1 MEKRELL
8 YEGKAKKLF
17 STDDE
22 NLVIS
27 EFKDDLT
34 AFNGEK
40 KSSEAGKGALNN
52 KISTELFKLLES
64 KGIQTHFV
72 KMLDDNHMLH
82 KKADVILIEVIVR
95 NIATGSLTRN
105 LGIKEGTVLPFTL
118 VEFDYKN
125 DALGDPKLNDQHAL
139 ILGLVDSQEE
149 LDKLRRMAR
158 DVNDILKPYFAD
170 KGLNLVDFK
179 LEFGKDKDGNII
191 LIDEISPDNCR
202 FWDIASGEKMDKDR
216 FRQGLGD
223 LTIAYEEVL
232 NRILG
237 KQQQCYELDAESNLA
252 FRKKFSFFLSHALAQ
267 KRRRRNYFQS
277 RSKIK

>member
-8 YEGKAKKLF
+8 YEGKAKRLF
-17 STDDE
+17 LTDDE

-34 AFNGEK
+34 AFNGAQ

-52 KISTELFKLLES
+52 KISTELFKLLE
-64 KGIQTHFV
+64 KNGIKTHFV

-82 KKADVILIEVIVR
+82 TKVDVILIEVIVR

-105 LGIKEGTVLPFTL
+105 LGIKDGTVLPFTL
-118 VEFDYKN
+118 VEFDYK
-125 DALGDPKLNDQHAL
+125 DDDLGDPKLNDQHAL
-139 ILGLVDSQEE
+139 ILGLVEYQDE

-158 DVNDILKPYFAD
+158 EVNDVLRPFFAA

-191 LIDEISPDNCR
+191 LVDEISPDNCR
-202 FWDIASGEKMDKDR
+202 FWDMESGEKMDKDR
-216 FRQGLGD
+216 FREGLGG
-223 LTIAYEEVL
+223 LKVAYEEVL

-237 KQQQCYELDAESNLA
+237 
-252 FRKKFSFFLSHALAQ
+252 
-267 KRRRRNYFQS
+267 
-277 RSKIK
+277 

>member
-1 MEKRELL
+1 MQKRELL
-8 YEGKAKKLF
+8 YEGKAKRLYL
-17 STDDE
+17 TDDE

-52 KISTELFKLLES
+52 KISTELFKVLED
-64 KGIQTHFV
+64 KGIPTHFV
-72 KMLDDNHMLH
+72 KMLDENHMLH
-82 KKADVILIEVIVR
+82 KKVDVIMIEVIVR

-105 LGIKEGTVLPFTL
+105 LGIEDGTVLPFTL

-139 ILGLVDSQEE
+139 ILGLVDFQDE

-158 DVNDILKPYFAD
+158 QVNDILKPYFAD

-191 LIDEISPDNCR
+191 LVDEISPDNCR
-202 FWDIASGEKMDKDR
+202 FWDIESGEKMDKDR
-216 FRQGLGD
+216 FRQGLGG
-223 LTIAYEEVL
+223 LTVAYEQVL
-232 NRILG
+232 DRILG
-237 KQQQCYELDAESNLA
+237 K
-252 FRKKFSFFLSHALAQ
+252 
-267 KRRRRNYFQS
+267 
-277 RSKIK
+277 

>member
-17 STDDE
+17 LTDDE

-52 KISTELFKLLES
+52 KISTELFKLLDS

-95 NIATGSLTRN
+95 NIATGSLTRT
-105 LGIKEGTVLPFTL
+105 LGIEDGKVLPFTL
-118 VEFDYKN
+118 VEFDYK
-125 DALGDPKLNDQHAL
+125 DDDLGDPKLNDQHAL
-139 ILGLVDSQEE
+139 ILGLVAYQDE
-149 LDKLRRMAR
+149 LDKLRRVAR
-158 DVNDILKPYFAD
+158 QINDILKPYFFD

-202 FWDIASGEKMDKDR
+202 FWDVASGEKMDKDR
-216 FRQGLGD
+216 FRQGLGG
-223 LTIAYEEVL
+223 LKVAYEEVL

-237 KQQQCYELDAESNLA
+237 K
-252 FRKKFSFFLSHALAQ
+252 
-267 KRRRRNYFQS
+267 
-277 RSKIK
+277 

>member
-17 STDDE
+17 TTDDK
-22 NLVIS
+22 NLLIS

-64 KGIQTHFV
+64 KGVPTHFV
-72 KMLDDNHMLH
+72 EMIDDNHMLH
-82 KKADVILIEVIVR
+82 KRVDVILIEVIVR
-95 NIATGSLTRN
+95 NIATGSLSKN
-105 LGIKEGTVLPFTL
+105 LGIKDGTVLPFTL

-125 DALGDPKLNDQHAL
+125 DELGDPKLNDQHCL
-139 ILGLVDSQEE
+139 ILELVENEGE
-149 LDKLRRMAR
+149 LDELRRMAR
-158 DVNDILKPYFAD
+158 RVNDILHPYFLE

-191 LIDEISPDNCR
+191 LVDEISPDNCR
-202 FWDIASGEKMDKDR
+202 FWDVKTGEKMDKDR
-216 FRQGLGD
+216 FRQGLGG
-223 LTIAYEEVL
+223 LKVAYEQVL
-232 NRILG
+232 ERILG
-237 KQQQCYELDAESNLA
+237 SN
-252 FRKKFSFFLSHALAQ
+252 K
-267 KRRRRNYFQS
+267 
-277 RSKIK
+277 

>member
-1 MEKRELL
+1 VEKKELL
-8 YEGKAKKLF
+8 YEGKAKKLYA
-17 STDDE
+17 TEDD

-52 KISTELFKLLES
+52 KISTELFKLLEE
-64 KGIQTHFV
+64 KGIPTHFV

-82 KKADVILIEVIVR
+82 KKVDVILIEVIVR

-105 LGIKEGTVLPFTL
+105 LGIEDGTVLPFTL

-125 DALGDPKLNDQHAL
+125 DELGDPKLNDQHAL
-139 ILGLVDSQEE
+139 ILGLVDFQDE
-149 LDKLRRMAR
+149 LDKIRRMAR
-158 DVNDILKPYFAD
+158 QINDILKPYFAQ
-170 KGLNLVDFK
+170 KGLNLIDFK
-179 LEFGKDKDGNII
+179 LEFGKDKERNII

-202 FWDIASGEKMDKDR
+202 FWDMQSGEKLDKDR
-216 FRQGLGD
+216 FRQGLGG
-223 LTIAYEEVL
+223 LTVAYEQVL

-237 KQQQCYELDAESNLA
+237 K
-252 FRKKFSFFLSHALAQ
+252 
-267 KRRRRNYFQS
+267 
-277 RSKIK
+277 

>member
-17 STDDE
+17 TTDDA
-22 NLVIS
+22 NLIIS

-34 AFNGEK
+34 AFNGAK

-52 KISTELFKLLES
+52 KISTELFKLIES
-64 KGIQTHFV
+64 KGVPTHFV
-72 KMLDDNHMLH
+72 GMLDDNHMLH
-82 KKADVILIEVIVR
+82 KRVDVILIEVIVR
-95 NIATGSLTRN
+95 NIATGSLSKN
-105 LGIKEGTVLPFTL
+105 LGIEDGKVLPFTL

-139 ILGLVDSQEE
+139 ILGLVDYQDE
-149 LDKLRRMAR
+149 LDKIRRMAR
-158 DVNDILKPYFAD
+158 QVNDILKPYFAE

-179 LEFGKDKDGNII
+179 LEFGKDKEGNII

-202 FWDIASGEKMDKDR
+202 FWDMETGEKMDKDR
-216 FRQGLGD
+216 FRQGLGG
-223 LTIAYEEVL
+223 LKVAYEEVL

-237 KQQQCYELDAESNLA
+237 GNK
-252 FRKKFSFFLSHALAQ
+252 
-267 KRRRRNYFQS
+267 
-277 RSKIK
+277 

>member
-1 MEKRELL
+1 MQKRELL

-17 STDDE
+17 LTDDE

-52 KISTELFKLLES
+52 KISTELFKLLDS

-82 KKADVILIEVIVR
+82 KKANVILIEVIVR
-95 NIATGSLTRN
+95 NIATGSLTRT
-105 LGIKEGTVLPFTL
+105 LGIEDGKVLPFTL
-118 VEFDYKN
+118 VEFDYK
-125 DALGDPKLNDQHAL
+125 DDGLGDPKLNDQHAL
-139 ILGLVDSQEE
+139 ILGLVDYQDE
-149 LDKLRRMAR
+149 LDKLRRVAR
-158 DVNDILKPYFAD
+158 QINDILKPYFFE

-202 FWDIASGEKMDKDR
+202 FWDVTSGEKMDKDR
-216 FRQGLGD
+216 FRQGLGG
-223 LTIAYEEVL
+223 LKVAYEEVL

-237 KQQQCYELDAESNLA
+237 K
-252 FRKKFSFFLSHALAQ
+252 
-267 KRRRRNYFQS
+267 
-277 RSKIK
+277 

>member
-1 MEKRELL
+1 MEKKELL

-17 STDDE
+17 LTDDE

-95 NIATGSLTRN
+95 NIATGSLSRN
-105 LGIKEGTVLPFTL
+105 LGIEEGTVLPFTL

-125 DALGDPKLNDQHAL
+125 DALRDPKLNDQHAL
-139 ILGLVDSQEE
+139 ILGLVDFQDE

-158 DVNDILKPYFAD
+158 QVNDILKPYFAE
-170 KGLNLVDFK
+170 KGLNLIDFK
-179 LEFGKDKDGNII
+179 LEFGKDKSGNII

-202 FWDIASGEKMDKDR
+202 FWDITSGEKMDKDR

-223 LTIAYEEVL
+223 LTIAYEQVL

-237 KQQQCYELDAESNLA
+237 K
-252 FRKKFSFFLSHALAQ
+252 
-267 KRRRRNYFQS
+267 
-277 RSKIK
+277 

>member
-1 MEKRELL
+1 MEKKELL
-8 YEGKAKKLF
+8 YEGKAKIIW
-17 STDDE
+17 STEDE

-52 KISTELFKLLES
+52 KISTELFKILEAE
-64 KGIQTHFV
+64 GIQTHFV
-72 KMLDDNHMLH
+72 EMLDDNHMLH
-82 KKADVILIEVIVR
+82 KRADVILIEVIVR
-95 NIATGSLTRN
+95 NIATGSLSRN
-105 LGIKEGTVLPFTL
+105 LGIEDGKVLPFTL

-125 DALGDPKLNDQHAL
+125 DDLGDPKLNDQHAL
-139 ILGLVDSQEE
+139 ILGLVEFQDE

-158 DVNDILKPYFAD
+158 QINDILKPYFAD

-179 LEFGKDKDGNII
+179 LEFGKDANGNII

-202 FWDIASGEKMDKDR
+202 FWDIESGEKMDKDR
-216 FRQGLGD
+216 FRQGLGG
-223 LTIAYEEVL
+223 LTVAYEQVL

-237 KQQQCYELDAESNLA
+237 K
-252 FRKKFSFFLSHALAQ
+252 
-267 KRRRRNYFQS
+267 
-277 RSKIK
+277 